1 MAQLSKIEW
10 TDATWNPVT
19 GCTKVSVGCAHCY
32 AERMAHR
39 LKAMGQPRYRNTFNI
54 ALHDDVLDE
63 PLRWKKPRFIFVNSM
78 SDVFHEDVPL
88 SFIKK
93 IFGVMEQAHWH
104 VFQVLTKRADRIEK
118 VAQELP
124 WPGNV
129 WLGVTV
135 EKQEYAY
142 RVKQLSRAPAAVR
155 FISLE
160 PLLGPIC
167 TLPLKGIDW
176 VIVGGESGP
185 HARAMKPAWVRTL
198 RDQCVERRVPFFF
211 KQWGGFRKTE
221 AGREIDGRLWNE
233 MPSISGC
240 ELGSRG

>member
-1 MAQLSKIEW
+1 
-10 TDATWNPVT
+10 
-19 GCTKVSVGCAHCY
+19 
-32 AERMAHR
+32 
-39 LKAMGQPRYRNTFNI
+39 
-54 ALHDDVLDE
+54 
-63 PLRWKKPRFIFVNSM
+63 M
-78 SDVFHEDVPL
+78 SDLFHEDVPL

-93 IFGVMEQAHWH
+93 IFEIMDQAHWH
-104 VFQVLTKRADRIEK
+104 IFQVLTKRADRIKK

-124 WPGNV
+124 WPKNI

-135 EKQEYAY
+135 EKQEYAF

-185 HARAMKPAWVRTL
+185 GARTLDPAWARSI
-198 RDQCVERRVPFFF
+198 RDQCIAKKVPFFF
-211 KQWGGFRKTE
+211 KQWGGFRKAE
-221 AGREIDGRLWNE
+221 AGRQMDGRFWDE
-233 MPSISGC
+233 MPTIEG
-240 ELGSRG
+240 RR